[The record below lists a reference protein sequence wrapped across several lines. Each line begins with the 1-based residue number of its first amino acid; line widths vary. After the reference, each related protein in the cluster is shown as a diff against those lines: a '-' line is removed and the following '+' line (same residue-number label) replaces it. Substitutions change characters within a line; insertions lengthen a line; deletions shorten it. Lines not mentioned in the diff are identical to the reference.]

1 MGVAVARKI
10 EKLSAV
16 GVTKLTKLGYHG
28 DGAGLW
34 LQISATGSKSWIF
47 RYTLSGKAREM
58 GLGPLHTVSLAGAR
72 TKARECRQKIIDGL
86 NPLDERKQKRL
97 TDALEAAKKMTF
109 DQCAAA
115 YIAVHRAGWKNEK
128 HANQWENT
136 LSTYASPVFGA
147 LPVASVDTALVLKVL
162 EPIWAT
168 KTETATRLR
177 GRIEQVLD
185 WATVREFRQGENPVR
200 WRGHLDKLLGKPSKL
215 QNVEHHPSL
224 PWRDISAFMP
234 LLKAQEGF
242 AARAVELAILTAC
255 RSGEVRGATWA
266 EFDLTAKLWA
276 IPSIRMKASR
286 EHVVPLSDEAVTLL
300 EKLPRTGEH
309 VFPGMRGG
317 ALSDMSLTAV
327 LRRMKRGD
335 ITVHGFRSTF
345 RMWAAESSNFPRELA
360 EHALA
365 HKLPD
370 AVEAAYQRGTM
381 IDKRRRLMAAW
392 SKFCHTAP
400 KDATVTPIRGA
411 A

>member
-1 MGVAVARKI
+1 MARRI
-10 EKLSAV
+10 EKLSAI
-16 GVTKLTKLGYHG
+16 GVSKLTKPGYHG

-47 RYTLSGKAREM
+47 RYTINGKAREM
-58 GLGPLHTVSLAGAR
+58 GLGPLHTVPLAGAR
-72 TKARECRQKIIDGL
+72 TKARECRQLIIDGF

-115 YIAVHRAGWKNEK
+115 YIAAHRAGWKNEK
-128 HANQWENT
+128 HASQWENT

-185 WATVREFRQGENPVR
+185 WATVREFRQGENPAR

-224 PWRDISAFMP
+224 PWRDIAAFMP

-266 EFDLTAKLWA
+266 EFDLTAKLWT
-276 IPSIRMKASR
+276 IPGIRMKASR

-300 EKLPRTGEH
+300 EELPRTGEH
-309 VFPGMRGG
+309 VFPGIRGG

-345 RMWAAESSNFPRELA
+345 RMWAAESSSFPREVA

-392 SKFCHTAP
+392 SKYCHTAP

-411 A
+411 T

>member
-1 MGVAVARKI
+1 MARKI

-16 GVTKLTKLGYHG
+16 GVTKLTKPGYHG

-47 RYTLSGKAREM
+47 RYTLNGKAREM

-72 TKARECRQKIIDGL
+72 IKARECRQKIIDGL

-97 TDALEAAKKMTF
+97 ADALEAAKEMTF
-109 DQCAAA
+109 GQCATA
-115 YIAVHRAGWKNEK
+115 YIAAHRAGWKNEK
-128 HANQWENT
+128 HASQWENT
-136 LSTYASPVFGA
+136 LSTYANPIFGA
-147 LPVASVDTALVLKVL
+147 LPVASVDTTLVLKVL

-185 WATVREFRQGENPVR
+185 WATVREFRQGENPAR

-215 QNVEHHPSL
+215 QNIEHHPSL
-224 PWRDISAFMP
+224 PWREIGAFMP

-255 RSGEVRGATWA
+255 RSGEIRGATWV
-266 EFDLTAKLWA
+266 EFDLAAKLWT
-276 IPSIRMKASR
+276 IPGNRMKASR
-286 EHVVPLSDEAVTLL
+286 EHVVPLSDEAIALL

-309 VFPGMRGG
+309 VFPGMRVG

-327 LRRMKRGD
+327 LRRMKRSD

-345 RMWAAESSNFPRELA
+345 RMWAAESSSFPREVA

-381 IDKRRRLMAAW
+381 IDKRRRLMTAW
-392 SKFCHTAP
+392 SKFCHTAQ
-400 KDATVTPIRGA
+400 KDAMVTPIRRA
-411 A
+411 ALGV